1 METKTNKVNSEAR
14 KSVSYR
20 RHQRQRFW
28 QIWLPLIF
36 FILIILGVA
45 VLMVL
50 TVTGVNTG
58 INVSQYGD
66 VSLIWILLPLIL
78 LAVIIAAV
86 LFGFVFLNTKILKN
100 LPKYAYPVQ
109 KTVFQVSE
117 KVKSISKKIEEPIIS
132 IKSVS
137 AGVNTVF
144 SSIAGLFK
152 K

>member
-14 KSVSYR
+14 KSVSYL

-36 FILIILGVA
+36 FMLIILGVA

-100 LPKYAYPVQ
+100 MPKYAHPVQ
-109 KTVFQVSE
+109 NTVFMISE
-117 KVKSISKKIEEPIIS
+117 KIINLSKKVAQPIIS
-132 IKSVS
+132 IKSIG
-137 AGVNTVF
+137 AGVSTVF
-144 SSIAGLFK
+144 SSISGLFK